1 MAKPFQGSK
10 AAGVVC
16 GPVFRSGNLLY
27 QPGGSFD
34 LRSNWLS
41 EGADPTGFS
50 GLRGVQLFR
59 LII

>member
-41 EGADPTGFS
+41 EGADPAGFS
-50 GLRGVQLFR
+50 SLRGV
-59 LII
+59 